1 MEAERTEHEWIALV
15 TQAAA
20 ESQFAEARELLHR
33 CMQQHPGSARG
44 HYLLAVECAEERDTD
59 EALRHFAAALKTEP
73 RLHEA
78 RLQWALLLL
87 TLARDAEALD
97 VLQAFDHAATHPAIQ
112 AFQAGLRCI
121 ARGEAQE
128 ALARLHEGLE
138 MQHPNAPLMQ
148 DMRVLARH
156 IESRARGEAESP
168 GGEAPQP
175 QAATAAHY
183 LVKVYG
189 DAGQS

>member
-1 MEAERTEHEWIALV
+1 MEAERGEHEWIALI

-20 ESQFAEARELLHR
+20 AGQFAQARELLHR
-33 CMQQHPGSARG
+33 CMQQHPSSARG

-59 EALRHFAAALKTEP
+59 GALRHFAAALDTEP
-73 RLHEA
+73 LLHEA

-87 TLARDAEALD
+87 TLGRDAQALG

-121 ARGEAQE
+121 ALGQAQD
-128 ALARLHEGLE
+128 ALAQLHAGLE

-156 IESRARGEAESP
+156 VESRARSVATAPGSEATE
-168 GGEAPQP
+168 P

-189 DAGQS
+189 DAGQG